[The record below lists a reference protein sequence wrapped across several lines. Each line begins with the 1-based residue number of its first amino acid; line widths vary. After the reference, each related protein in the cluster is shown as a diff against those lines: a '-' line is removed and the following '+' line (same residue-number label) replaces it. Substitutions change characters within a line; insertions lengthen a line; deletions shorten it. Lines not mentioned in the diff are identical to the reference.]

1 MTARRSLVLALG
13 LALLATRAA
22 AQEGVGVLDSTVA
35 AWFARPPAERKD
47 GDLAPAAAV
56 YSELVAA
63 GRSDAARRAVVLGYR
78 SGEAGRTARKDA
90 RAVAAGELAMP
101 FTLERRGRRPER
113 GYPVFIALHGGGG
126 VPREVNDQQWEVMQ
140 RYYRATDCIY
150 VAPRAPTDAWNGF
163 YTEYVYPLVGEL
175 LRHLNVFEEI
185 DPDRVYLLGYS
196 HGGYGAF
203 SIGMKM
209 ADRFAAIHADA
220 AAPTDGDSAPE
231 NLRNTAF
238 SCLVGER
245 DADFGRRARC
255 EAFALAVTKLRGDA
269 TDTYPVTVEVAP
281 GKHHPD
287 LGDHDRPALLS
298 GVRRT
303 PAPRTLRWRPTDP
316 VVKDFAW
323 LSLSAP
329 ARGQELSASVDGN
342 RVEVTASGFEAPAP
356 DVQPPPACV
365 LRVRLDARLVDAR
378 RPVTVVVNGRVAF
391 EGALAPDLATLCR
404 TLAERGDP
412 GLAFDREVAVTL
424 GPGEGRQS
432 PRK

>member
-1 MTARRSLVLALG
+1 MSARLALALVLG
-13 LALLATRAA
+13 VALLAGRAG
-22 AQEGVGVLDSTVA
+22 AQEDVAVLDSTVA
-35 AWFARPPAERKD
+35 AWFARPPAERTREQ
-47 GDLAPAAAV
+47 LAPAAGLYADI
-56 YSELVAA
+56 VAA
-63 GRSDAARRAVVLGYR
+63 GRSDAARRAVVVAYR
-78 SGEAGRTARKDA
+78 RAEAGRAARGDA
-90 RAVAAGELAMP
+90 RAVTAGDFTMP

-126 VPREVNDQQWEVMQ
+126 APKEVNDQQWEVMQ
-140 RYYRATDCIY
+140 RYYRATDCLY

-163 YTEYVYPLVGEL
+163 YTEYVYPLVAEL
-175 LRHLNVFEEI
+175 LRHLNLYEEL

-231 NLRNTAF
+231 NLRTTAF
-238 SCLVGER
+238 SCLVGEHD
-245 DADFGRRARC
+245 DAYGRRARC
-255 EAFALAVTKLRGDA
+255 EAFALAVAKLRGDA
-269 TDTYPVTVEVAP
+269 TDTWPVTVEVAP

-287 LGDHDRPALLS
+287 LGDHDRPAYLS

-303 PAPRTLRWRPTDP
+303 PAPRALRWRPTDG
-316 VVKDFAW
+316 VVRDFAW

-329 ARGQELSASVDGN
+329 ARGQELRASVDGN
-342 RVEVTASGFEAPAP
+342 RVEVTATGFEPPAPAP
-356 DVQPPPACV
+356 DGAAPAAPV
-365 LRVRLDARLVDAR
+365 ALRVRLDARLVDAR
-378 RPVTVVVNGRVAF
+378 RPVTVVVNGRAVF

-412 GLAFDREVAVTL
+412 GLAFDREVEVPL
-424 GPGEGRQS
+424 GAR
-432 PRK
+432 

>member
-1 MTARRSLVLALG
+1 MIARRARVLAPALASV
-13 LALLATRAA
+13 LALLATPTPARAQA
-22 AQEGVGVLDSTVA
+22 DVGVLDSTVA
-35 AWFARPPAERKD
+35 AWFATPPAERTD
-47 GDLAPAAAV
+47 ADLAPAAAI
-56 YSELVAA
+56 YSLLVAS
-63 GRSDAARRAVVLGYR
+63 GRSDAARRAVLLAYR
-78 SGEAGRTARKDA
+78 RGEAGRAAQEDA
-90 RAVAAGELAMP
+90 RAVKAGDFTMP

-126 VPREVNDQQWEVMQ
+126 APKEVNDQQWEVMQ
-140 RYYRATDCIY
+140 RYYRATDCLY

-163 YTEYVYPLVGEL
+163 YTGYVYPLVGEL
-175 LRHLNVFEEI
+175 LRHLNLYEEL

-203 SIGMKM
+203 SIGMKL
-209 ADRFAAIHADA
+209 ADRFAAVHADA

-238 SCLVGER
+238 SCLVGEH
-245 DADFGRRARC
+245 DEAYGRRARC
-255 EAFALAVTKLRGDA
+255 EAFALAVTRLRGDA

-303 PAPRTLRWRPTDP
+303 AAPRALRWRPTDP
-316 VVKDFAW
+316 VVRDFAW

-329 ARGQELSASVDGN
+329 ARGQELIASVDGN
-342 RVEVTASGFEAPAP
+342 RVEVTASGFEPPAGAPAP
-356 DVQPPPACV
+356 V

-378 RPVTVVVNGRVAF
+378 RPVTIVVNGRAVF
-391 EGALAPDLATLCR
+391 EGGLAPDLATLCR

-412 GLAFDREVAVTL
+412 GLAFDREVAVPL
-424 GPGEGRQS
+424 GAR
-432 PRK
+432 